1 MAPDVGL
8 SAPYN
13 SWFTLFGQFFD
24 HGLDLVNKGGNGTVF
39 MPLKEDDPLFV
50 AGSPTNF
57 MTLTRATHDGDH
69 EANNQTSPWVDQS
82 QTYTS
87 HPSHQVFL
95 REYTHRCRRGPAG
108 DRQPHHRCR
117 RRHGHLGRREGAG
130 RDDARH
136 RAHRR

>member
-39 MPLKEDDPLFV
+39 MPLQADDPLFV

-95 REYTHRCRRGPAG
+95 RGYTSMPPGT
-108 DRQPHHRCR
+108 R
-117 RRHGHLGRREGAG
+117 RRPAASSPVPATAWRPGPT
-130 RDDARH
+130 
-136 RAHRR
+136 